1 MTDEGL
7 ACPLPGSGPAHE
19 ARLYGDDDIV
29 RRLLADAQVWFIVG
43 LSNNRARA
51 AHGVAELLLR
61 KGKTI
66 VPVHPKAESV
76 FGQPGFRTVEEAAA
90 AVGRPDVVDCFVRSD
105 LVGPVVDSAVSVG
118 AGAVWLQLRVIDE
131 AAAQRALDAGLDV
144 VMDRCPAADWGRL
157 GPR

>member
-7 ACPLPGSGPAHE
+7 ACPLPGSGHE
-19 ARLYGDDDIV
+19 DRLYGDDDLV
-29 RRLLADAQVWFIVG
+29 RRLLADAQLWFIVG
-43 LSNNRARA
+43 LSNNTARA
-51 AHGVAELLLR
+51 AHGVAEFLQR

-90 AVGRPDVVDCFVRSD
+90 AVGQPDVVDCFVRSD
-105 LVGPVVDSAVSVG
+105 LVGPVVDSAISVG

-131 AAAQRALDAGLDV
+131 AAAQRALDVGLDV